1 MESLAA
7 LEARVRAQRDQLPEM
22 YGKVDFSITPERFA
36 GDLDDTSMQLNE
48 GDRAERRRLLSNP
61 ETVARARA
69 YTMLGDATSDAYA
82 ALMPKYGFRGLI
94 TMLTEACD
102 KGVENVPDAPREL
115 VAFIREMEATPDW
128 IDMSLI
134 EEGARVSRN
143 PTANLAPFV
152 VRGAFVA
159 TFLNKYSA
167 LPMALTGTLSHE
179 TAVRRIKETAS
190 FFTTTALPG
199 ALERFG
205 TGFKA
210 AAMVRLM
217 HSMVRFN
224 ILRSGRTWD
233 VATYGIPVPQVD
245 QMPAGTIAVF
255 LLAFQMIREG
265 RTEFTPAERAFVEFN
280 RYRCWLLGLPEE
292 LLPTT
297 PQGIYEA
304 MVVYSGT
311 LRDGY
316 DDETCGALVRA
327 TMAAYFP
334 SDRSLKSR
342 IFNALERA
350 FARVYFNRAFL
361 RGDKTGKAK
370 LMGVELRPY
379 DLPLFAVLGLFIF
392 GREKLYSLALRV
404 PGLRDKV
411 DRRLIR
417 KIDRLLVEY
426 GHAEYTTDASKYHD
440 ETIRQ
445 HARAA

>member
-1 MESLAA
+1 MESLSA
-7 LEARVRAQRDQLPEM
+7 LEARVAAQGERLPDM

-36 GDLDDTSMQLNE
+36 GKLDDKSMQLND
-48 GDRAERRRLLSNP
+48 GDRAARERLLSNP

-69 YTMLGDATSDAYA
+69 YTMLGDATADAYA
-82 ALMPKYGFRGLI
+82 ALMPKYGFRPLVS
-94 TMLTEACD
+94 MLTQACD
-102 KGVENVPDAPREL
+102 KGVENVPDAPPEL

-190 FFTTTALPG
+190 FFTTTSLPG
-199 ALERFG
+199 ALNRFG

-233 VATYGIPVPQVD
+233 VNTFGIPVPQVD

-255 LLAFQMIREG
+255 LLAFKLIREG

-297 PQGIYEA
+297 PQGIYDA

-334 SDRSLKSR
+334 SDKSIKSR

-370 LMGVELRPY
+370 MMGVELRPY
-379 DLPLFAVLGLFIF
+379 DMPLFIALGLFIF
-392 GREKLYSLALRV
+392 GREKLYALALRI
-404 PGLRDKV
+404 PGLRDAT
-411 DRRLIR
+411 DRRLIK
-417 KIDRLLVEY
+417 KIDKLLIEY

-440 ETIRQ
+440 ETIRH
-445 HARAA
+445 HAKAA